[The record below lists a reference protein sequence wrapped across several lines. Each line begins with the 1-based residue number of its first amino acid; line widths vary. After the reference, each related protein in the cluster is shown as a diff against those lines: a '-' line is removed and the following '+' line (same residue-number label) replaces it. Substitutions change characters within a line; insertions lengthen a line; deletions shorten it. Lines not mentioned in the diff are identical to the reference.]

1 VTPSPS
7 LDGGVYM
14 LPTLETEPLRIRSL
28 EPGDLEACHR
38 TCRMN
43 ETGPASRR
51 REGGPGS
58 KRQLASD

>member
-14 LPTLETEPLRIRSL
+14 LPTLETERLRIRSL

-38 TCRMN
+38 TCRGN
-43 ETGPASRR
+43 ETGPASG
-51 REGGPGS
+51 EGRGARLEATAGE
-58 KRQLASD
+58 